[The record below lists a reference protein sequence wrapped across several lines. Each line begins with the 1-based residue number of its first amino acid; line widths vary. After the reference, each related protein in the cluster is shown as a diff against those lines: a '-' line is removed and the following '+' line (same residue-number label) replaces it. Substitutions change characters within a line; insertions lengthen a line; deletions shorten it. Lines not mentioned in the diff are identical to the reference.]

1 MPSEQATPAL
11 LNDELES
18 FLSQH
23 PQAREFT
30 MLYTDLCGVA
40 RGKLLRREEMAAAYA
55 NGRPIPESITA
66 LDVTGADVEESG
78 LVFDHGDPDK
88 IARPLPGSLLPSPW
102 AGPEAAQFQVT
113 VTEPDGAPFFT
124 DPRSILEGVVARFE
138 EMKLIPV
145 VAVEMEFY
153 LLDLAAA
160 ADSRASPPKPLS
172 GHASPRHLQ
181 ANLVSDL
188 EDYQPFFR
196 DLYAAC
202 EAQGLPARTLLSEYA
217 PGQMELVLQHRAD
230 ALLACDE
237 AIRLKRAIKGVAA
250 KHGLAASFMAKPY
263 AQYSGS
269 GMHIHASL
277 ENAEGANIFTAE
289 DPLGGPELRQAI
301 GGLKA
306 TMGDCM
312 AIWAPNANSY
322 RRFRRSS
329 YAPLAACWGANNRTV
344 SLRIPGGPAVGRRL
358 EHRVA
363 GADANPYLVV
373 AAVLA
378 GMHHGLIGKLDPGA
392 PVEGNGYE
400 QEHPVLPG
408 DWFAALAALRNSA
421 FLKDYFGERSLEVFA
436 AIKEGEADRFFAE
449 PTALDFQYYLRT
461 V

>member
-1 MPSEQATPAL
+1 
-11 LNDELES
+11 
-18 FLSQH
+18 
-23 PQAREFT
+23 

-40 RGKLLRREEMAAAYA
+40 RGKLLRREELAAAYA
-55 NGRPIPESITA
+55 HGRPIPESITA

-88 IARPLPGSLLPSPW
+88 IARPLTGSLLPSPW

-113 VTEPDGAPFFT
+113 VTEPGGQAFFT
-124 DPRSILEGVVARFE
+124 DPRSILDRVVARFE
-138 EMKLIPV
+138 EMKLTPV

-153 LLDLAAA
+153 LLDLSAA
-160 ADSRASPPKPLS
+160 SENRAEPPKPLS

-196 DLYAAC
+196 DLYQTC
-202 EAQGLPARTLLSEYA
+202 ELQGLPARTLLSEYA

-250 KHGLAASFMAKPY
+250 KHGLAATFMAKPY
-263 AQYSGS
+263 SEYSGS

-277 ENAEGANIFTAE
+277 EDAEGANIFAAE

-312 AIWAPNANSY
+312 AVWAPNANSY

-344 SLRIPGGPAVGRRL
+344 SLRIPGGPAASRHL

-378 GMHHGLIGKLDPGA
+378 GMHHGLEQQLNPGA

-400 QEHPVLPG
+400 QEHQSLPG
-408 DWFAALAALRNSA
+408 NWFAALSALRSSA

-436 AIKEGEADRFFAE
+436 AIKEAEADRFFAE